1 MTIER
6 QQTILIVDDDTDL
19 AEMLGAYLS
28 VQGYAV
34 CATSMGEQALA
45 LASEQQPDL
54 VLLDIHLPDLD
65 GFEVCN
71 RLQAGHKTRHIP
83 IIFLTEMRERPDK
96 LHGLQ
101 LGVVDYITKP
111 FDVQELRLRVR
122 NTLRRAAGA
131 GTENPVTGLPE
142 GTQVDEVLAG
152 MVAGQCPDCGLL
164 AIALLGLAPF
174 RELYGFVASD
184 DVLRVTSL
192 TITTAAREAG
202 ETSTFCGHLDER
214 TFLIV
219 VPFDKMEGL
228 IRQIGDRLGR
238 LLEYFYPGDNRA
250 PNAHTD
256 DRLRL
261 RMSTLD
267 AGTLS
272 LTDVAGLK
280 ERLLAGERGS
290 SPVES

>member
-6 QQTILIVDDDTDL
+6 QQTILIVDDDIDL
-19 AEMLGAYLS
+19 AEMLGAYLN

-65 GFEVCN
+65 GYEVCN
-71 RLQAGHKTRHIP
+71 RLQTSHKTRHIP

-101 LGVVDYITKP
+101 LGVDYITKP

-122 NTLRRAAGA
+122 NTLRRAASA
-131 GTENPVTGLPE
+131 GMENPVTGLPE
-142 GTQVDEVLAG
+142 GAPVDEVLTRIVAG
-152 MVAGQCPDCGLL
+152 MVPDCGLL
-164 AIALLGLAPF
+164 AVVLLGLESF

-192 TITTAAREAG
+192 TTSTAAREVG
-202 ETSTFCGHLDER
+202 GTSTFCGHLDER
-214 TFLIV
+214 TFLII
-219 VPFDKMEGL
+219 VPADRMAEL
-228 IRQIGDRLGR
+228 IQRITERLGR

-250 PNAHTD
+250 PNARTD

-261 RMSTLD
+261 QMNCLD
-267 AGTLS
+267 TIRDPFMDSAE
-272 LTDVAGLK
+272 LK
-280 ERLLAGERGS
+280 ERLKNC
-290 SPVES
+290 

>member
-1 MTIER
+1 MSTEH

-19 AEMLGAYLS
+19 VEMLGAYLN
-28 VQGYAV
+28 VQGYTV
-34 CATSMGEQALA
+34 YATSMGEQALPM
-45 LASEQQPDL
+45 ASEQQPDL

-71 RLQAGHKTRHIP
+71 QLQASHKTRHIP

-122 NTLRRAAGA
+122 NTLRRVASA

-142 GTQVDEVLAG
+142 AAQVDEVLAKI
-152 MVAGQCPDCGLL
+152 VAGVCPDCGLL
-164 AIALLGLAPF
+164 AIALLGLETF

-192 TITTAAREAG
+192 TTTTAAREVG
-202 ETSTFCGHLDER
+202 GSSTFCGHLDEH
-214 TFLIV
+214 TFLII
-219 VPFDKMEGL
+219 VPADKMDGL
-228 IRQIGDRLGR
+228 IQRITDRLGK

-250 PNAHTD
+250 PNARTD

-267 AGTLS
+267 ASSGS

-280 ERLLAGERGS
+280 EQLLAGEGDS
-290 SPVES
+290 GLAG

>member
-1 MTIER
+1 M
-6 QQTILIVDDDTDL
+6 IVDDDADL
-19 AEMLGAYLS
+19 TEMLGAYLN

-34 CATSMGEQALA
+34 CTTSMGEQALT

-71 RLQAGHKTRHIP
+71 RLQASHKTRHIP

-122 NTLRRAAGA
+122 NTLRRVAST
-131 GTENPVTGLPE
+131 GTENPVTGLPD
-142 GTQVDEVLAG
+142 GAQADEVLATIVTG
-152 MVAGQCPDCGLL
+152 GCPDCGLL
-164 AIALLGLAPF
+164 ALALLGLESF
-174 RELYGFVASD
+174 RDLYGFVASD
-184 DVLRVTSL
+184 DVLRVASL
-192 TITTAAREAG
+192 TISNAALEVG
-202 ETSTFCGHLDER
+202 GSGTFCGHLDEY
-214 TFLIV
+214 TFLIIV
-219 VPFDKMEGL
+219 LADRMEEL
-228 IRQIGDRLGR
+228 MQRIDDRLGR

-250 PNAHTD
+250 PNARTD

-261 RMSTLD
+261 CMSTID
-267 AGTLS
+267 ARTSS
-272 LTDVAGLK
+272 LRDAAAVK
-280 ERLLAGERGS
+280 SQLLAGVDCGGLEENS
-290 SPVES
+290 F

>member
-1 MTIER
+1 MAIER
-6 QQTILIVDDDTDL
+6 QQAILIVDDDTDL
-19 AEMLGAYLS
+19 TEMLGAYLN

-34 CATSMGEQALA
+34 YATSMGEQAIA

-54 VLLDIHLPDLD
+54 ILLDIHLPDLD

-71 RLQAGHKTRHIP
+71 RLQSSHKTRHIP

-122 NTLRRAAGA
+122 NTLRRAASA
-131 GTENPVTGLPE
+131 GMENPVTGLPE
-142 GTQVDEVLAG
+142 GTQVDDVLADI
-152 MVAGQCPDCGLL
+152 VAGKYPDYGLL
-164 AIALLGLAPF
+164 AVALLGIESF

-192 TITTAAREAG
+192 TTASAAREVG
-202 ETSTFCGHLDER
+202 GSSTFCGHLDEH

-219 VPFDKMEGL
+219 IPADKMEGL
-228 IRQIGDRLGR
+228 IQRITDRLGR

-250 PNAHTD
+250 PNARTD

-261 RMSTLD
+261 RMSCLD
-267 AGTLS
+267 VNTNL

-280 ERLLAGERGS
+280 ERLMMG
-290 SPVES
+290 